1 MGKISPFLKNLIQL
15 NIAMVLI
22 STSGVLGR
30 AITLWPPLTIGLR
43 AILAGLLLFAFLK
56 WKKISL
62 KIAKKD
68 RWTILLGGILFG
80 IHWTAYFQ
88 ALQLST
94 VAIGMLTIYT
104 YPTWTSILSP
114 IILKTR
120 FQKVHLLLGLLVI
133 AGIFFLVPEFDFEN
147 KYTQAVA
154 FGLFSALAYALR
166 NILMKKQV
174 ENYHGSLLMW
184 YQMIIIGVLLLPISV
199 TITPTEL
206 IDSLPIL
213 LTLALITTALG
224 HTLFLMTFRHFNITT
239 ASIISSVQP
248 VYGILIGLVVLG
260 EVPKVGT
267 IIGGCLILSAV
278 IFESLRVARIQKK
291 EHLQTAEEN

>member
-43 AILAGLLLFAFLK
+43 AILACLLLFAFLK
-56 WKKISL
+56 WKKINL

-199 TITPTEL
+199 TITPTQL

-224 HTLFLMTFRHFNITT
+224 HTLFLMTFKHFNITT

-291 EHLQTAEEN
+291 ERLQTAENI

>member
-43 AILAGLLLFAFLK
+43 AILACLLLFAFLK
-56 WKKISL
+56 WKKINL

-184 YQMIIIGVLLLPISV
+184 YQMIIIGVLLLPISI

-260 EVPKVGT
+260 EVPKLGT

-291 EHLQTAEEN
+291 ERLQTAENI

>member
-30 AITLWPPLTIGLR
+30 AISLSPPLTIGLR

-56 WKKISL
+56 WKKINL

-68 RWTILLGGILFG
+68 RWNILLGGILFG

-114 IILKTR
+114 MILKTR

-184 YQMIIIGVLLLPISV
+184 YQMIIIGVLLLPVS
-199 TITPTEL
+199 ITVSAEEL

-213 LTLALITTALG
+213 ITLALVTTALG
-224 HTLFLMTFRHFNITT
+224 HTLFLMTFKHFNITT

-260 EVPKVGT
+260 EVPQAGT

-291 EHLQTAEEN
+291 QRLQLLKGD

>member
-30 AITLWPPLTIGLR
+30 AINLWPPLTIGLR

-56 WKKISL
+56 WKKINL

-120 FQKVHLLLGLLVI
+120 FQKIHLLLGLLVI

-199 TITPTEL
+199 TISPTEL
-206 IDSLPIL
+206 VDSLPIL

-224 HTLFLMTFRHFNITT
+224 HTLFLMTFKHFNITT

-267 IIGGCLILSAV
+267 VIGGCLILSAV

-291 EHLQTAEEN
+291 ERLQTAEEN